1 MSEAN
6 LEQAIAPAARPG
18 GAKET
23 DLVTTR
29 NLLTKN
35 PHALGFVSPKGAIAF
50 FNYIMSVATPSMVSF
65 ELPVSGDCPPVEVAV
80 RAREATI
87 KIDTILPDATINV
100 LGQYIEKVKATMAV
114 GL

>member
-6 LEQAIAPAARPG
+6 LEQAIAQAAKPA

-29 NLLTKN
+29 NLLIKN
-35 PHALGFVSPKGAIAF
+35 PHALGFVSPKGAIAIS
-50 FNYIMSVATPSMVSF
+50 NYIMAVATPGMVSF
-65 ELPVSGDCPPVEVAV
+65 ELPVSGDYPTVEVAV
-80 RAREATI
+80 RTREATI